1 MPLFPMSPV
10 DFARFS
16 TVSDAQGATQE
27 SATGIRRRKSSWSA
41 AVDMAHGLSVEECF
55 MCHAPSL
62 LSMSTPQPHHVRAT
76 SMPSMRVRFHP
87 RST

>member
-1 MPLFPMSPV
+1 
-10 DFARFS
+10 
-16 TVSDAQGATQE
+16 
-27 SATGIRRRKSSWSA
+27 
-41 AVDMAHGLSVEECF
+41 
-55 MCHAPSL
+55 